1 MALGA
6 LHHQVDVQPAAR
18 PADLVAQRLYD
29 QRTDRDRRDEVAV
42 HHVDVDDAGTRLHD
56 GGDLIAQACEV
67 GREDRRENAPPAWQ
81 LVGHRGWS
89 IEAPQWLQLSI
100 AVLDMRTIVECSPQL
115 GQSDTSS
122 KRRRQ

>member
-1 MALGA
+1 
-6 LHHQVDVQPAAR
+6 
-18 PADLVAQRLYD
+18 
-29 QRTDRDRRDEVAV
+29 
-42 HHVDVDDAGTRLHD
+42 VDDARARLHD
-56 GGDLIAQACEV
+56 ARDLIAEAREV
-67 GREDRRENAPPAWQ
+67 GREDRWGDAAPGGQ
-81 LVGHRGWS
+81 LVRHRGWS